1 MSVRSQNSP
10 LSDEFLLE
18 LKKLQEYDLQAREE
32 IEKKINENFNKNQD
46 LITSS
51 RIENIN
57 IQNPD
62 PSSKIYNL
70 FDSMSKSIDILE
82 RINRADLYHK
92 NSHVDEIVKR
102 SSLIEEIKINYKK
115 LRKFYEGN
123 LISTPINVKITFL
136 CIFLQ
141 NLLNKYF

>member
-1 MSVRSQNSP
+1 MSVRSQNSN

-18 LKKLQEYDLQAREE
+18 LKKLQETDSQIREE
-32 IEKKINENFNKNQD
+32 IEIKIHENFNKNQD
-46 LITSS
+46 IIFSS
-51 RIENIN
+51 SIIENIN

-70 FDSMSKSIDILE
+70 FDSMSKSIDNLE

-102 SSLIEEIKINYKK
+102 SSLLEEIKLNYKK
-115 LRKFYEGN
+115 LRNYYEGS
-123 LISTPINVKITFL
+123 LVSTHVHVKI
-136 CIFLQ
+136 IF
-141 NLLNKYF
+141 